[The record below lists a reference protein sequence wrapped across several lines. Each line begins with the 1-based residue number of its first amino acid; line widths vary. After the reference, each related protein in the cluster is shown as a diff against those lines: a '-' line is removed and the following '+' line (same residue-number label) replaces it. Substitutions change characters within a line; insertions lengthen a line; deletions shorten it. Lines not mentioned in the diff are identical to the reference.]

1 METSRI
7 RKLLAKYYDGQTSEE
22 EESELA
28 RLFASG
34 DVPDDMAEERL
45 FFVHLHGSNDTSGV
59 PYGFEERLE
68 DMVDRLAEA
77 DSAGRSAVV
86 PLRRRLKIV
95 AGIAASVLFVASLGF
110 GLLNR
115 VDNMHKPS
123 VDDRIALAQAQEAIL
138 KFSMTLNKGLNSME
152 AAGRETKAIGER
164 MDKCLEMTKI
174 PTK

>member
-7 RKLLAKYYDGQTSEE
+7 RKLLARYYDGQTSEE

-68 DMVDRLAEA
+68 DMVDCLAEA
-77 DSAGRSAVV
+77 DGAGRSAVV

-115 VDNMHKPS
+115 VDNMHTPS

-138 KFSMTLNKGLNSME
+138 KF
-152 AAGRETKAIGER
+152 
-164 MDKCLEMTKI
+164 
-174 PTK
+174 

>member
-22 EESELA
+22 EERELA

-77 DSAGRSAVV
+77 DGAGRSAVV

-95 AGIAASVLFVASLGF
+95 AGIAASVL
-110 GLLNR
+110 LLNR
-115 VDNMHKPS
+115 VDNMHTPS

>member
-22 EESELA
+22 EECELA

-77 DSAGRSAVV
+77 DGAGRSAVV

-115 VDNMHKPS
+115 VDNMHTPS

>member
-34 DVPDDMAEERL
+34 YVSDDMAEERL

-77 DSAGRSAVV
+77 DGAGRSAVV

-115 VDNMHKPS
+115 VDNMHTPS

-152 AAGRETKAIGER
+152 AAGRETKEIGER

>member
-77 DSAGRSAVV
+77 DGAGRSAVV

-95 AGIAASVLFVASLGF
+95 AGIAASGLFVASRGF

-115 VDNMHKPS
+115 VDNMHTPS

-152 AAGRETKAIGER
+152 AAGRETKEIGER